1 LDKGGAGV
9 AIPVILDTDIG
20 FDVDD
25 VWALAFLLKCPELD
39 VKLVVTNTGDT
50 LYSARLVAKLLAVAG
65 RSDIPVGIG
74 IPVDAVPKT
83 HTKWLGD
90 YQLDD
95 YQGMVY
101 EDGVGA
107 ICDTISASTEP
118 VTLVCIGPLTNI
130 AALLQRAPSIT
141 ENSRFIGMHGSI
153 KRGYLG
159 ADKPMKE
166 YNVKCHTSAC
176 QSVFSTPWDLSITP
190 LDTCGLV
197 SLRGENFRSVAD
209 SKDPLAR
216 AVMENHFGWFEK
228 VGDWPMLSELDPDQ
242 TSSVLFDTVAIYM
255 AFAEELLIMEKI
267 PISVTDDAKT
277 IIDPSGQVINCAM
290 QWQDQ
295 VQFETLLAERLS
307 T

>member
-1 LDKGGAGV
+1 V

-39 VKLVVTNTGDT
+39 VKLVITNTGDT
-50 LYSARLVAKLLAVAG
+50 VYSARLVAKLLAVAG

-83 HTKWLGD
+83 HTEWLGD
-90 YQLDD
+90 YQLED
-95 YQGMVY
+95 YQGVVY
-101 EDGVGA
+101 KDGVGA
-107 ICDTISASTEP
+107 ICDTISASAEP

-130 AALLQRAPSIT
+130 AAALQRAPSIT

-159 ADKPMKE
+159 AAKPMKE

-176 QSVFSTPWDLSITP
+176 QSVFRTPWDMSITP

-216 AVMENHFGWFEK
+216 AVMENHFGWFEE
-228 VGDWPMLSELDPDQ
+228 VGDWPMLSELDPNQ

-255 AFAEELLIMEKI
+255 AFAEDLLIMEKI

-277 IIDPSGQVINCAM
+277 IIDPDGQVINCAM
-290 QWQDQ
+290 HWHNQ
-295 VQFETLLAERLS
+295 VQFENLLAERLA